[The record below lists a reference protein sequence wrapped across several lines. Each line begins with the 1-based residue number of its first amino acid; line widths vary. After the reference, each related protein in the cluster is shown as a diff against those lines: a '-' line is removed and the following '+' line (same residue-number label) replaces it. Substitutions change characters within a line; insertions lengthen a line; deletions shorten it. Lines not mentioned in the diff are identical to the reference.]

1 MLDLEKVGQVAVRP
15 HRHFPLT
22 AASGRAAIDMK
33 DFTPDELGPFQATG
47 RRRDCLASRPC
58 GPWAG
63 RKRRGCASGE
73 CIRVLIAPGAT
84 AFARAS
90 RLAYSIAIE
99 RMTALRP
106 PLIKGLE
113 GHRACF
119 PGGTFCSACRRF
131 ARNTLAVISACPN
144 AVVCSW

>member
-1 MLDLEKVGQVAVRP
+1 MSCVPPMRP
-15 HRHFPLT
+15 M
-22 AASGRAAIDMK
+22 G
-33 DFTPDELGPFQATG
+33 
-47 RRRDCLASRPC
+47 CRPM
-58 GPWAG
+58 
-63 RKRRGCASGE
+63 RRGCASGE

-119 PGGTFCSACRRF
+119 PGGHFLFGLPPVRPKYVGRDFGLSERRCLLLVGL
-131 ARNTLAVISACPN
+131 RRGCDMSY
-144 AVVCSW
+144 